1 MIPPVRCFTCGKVIA
16 DKYDYYVSEKQ
27 KLEKK
32 EETAAAAAQIA
43 KKTKKGGAE
52 EPAPD
57 GLRHFDGVYTKTI
70 LDKLG
75 LQRYCCRRMMLG
87 IEDMMDKI

>member
-16 DKYDYYVSEKQ
+16 DKYDFYVSEKQ

-32 EETAAAAAQIA
+32 EETVAQNAAT
-43 KKTKKGGAE
+43 KKKKGGSVE
-52 EPAPD
+52 EHPT
-57 GLRHFDGVYTKTI
+57 GLRHFDGIYTKPI

-75 LQRYCCRRMMLG
+75 LNRYCCRRMMLG

>member
-1 MIPPVRCFTCGKVIA
+1 MLPPIRCFTCGKVIA
-16 DKYDYYVSEKQ
+16 DKYDFYVSEKQ

-32 EETAAAAAQIA
+32 QEGGTSNKKKDVQQEEF
-43 KKTKKGGAE
+43 
-52 EPAPD
+52 
-57 GLRHFDGVYTKTI
+57 RHFDGVHTGVI

-75 LQRYCCRRMMLG
+75 LSRYCCRRMMLG